1 MLGTGCI
8 FAACAFFLLMNQALR
23 AKGTGARVARVVFRF
38 AGGQR
43 APPARVASGHGGTA
57 KLYSLYLSP

>member
-1 MLGTGCI
+1 MLGTGW
-8 FAACAFFLLMNQALR
+8 FFLTCAFFLLMNQALR

-57 KLYSLYLSP
+57 KTYSLISSP

>member
-1 MLGTGCI
+1 
-8 FAACAFFLLMNQALR
+8 MNQALTT
-23 AKGTGARVARVVFRF
+23 KGTGARVARVVFRF